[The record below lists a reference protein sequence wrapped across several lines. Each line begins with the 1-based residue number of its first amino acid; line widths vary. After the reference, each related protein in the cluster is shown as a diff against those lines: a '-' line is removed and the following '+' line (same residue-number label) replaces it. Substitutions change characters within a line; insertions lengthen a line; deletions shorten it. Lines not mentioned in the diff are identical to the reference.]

1 MYICC
6 VSCVQCTPI
15 VWCIDNRAYANS
27 YWLLVCF
34 IFQNWTETYVRWSPN
49 GNYLATFHK
58 RGIALWGAEKFKQI
72 MRFQHEGVQLIDF
85 SPCEKYD
92 AQFYI

>member
-1 MYICC
+1 MII
-6 VSCVQCTPI
+6 VHVQRGI
-15 VWCIDNRAYANS
+15 GFFLFRR
-27 YWLLVCF
+27 
-34 IFQNWTETYVRWSPN
+34 QNWTETYVRWSPN